1 MEQQPMHHEQ
11 VRARQVRAKTQQVM
25 DYHYDDGQPGKPLYL
40 LVPGGLI
47 ALVSLVLIAWI
58 TYRAYYAD
66 TLDPAS
72 GLPML
77 LVLAPIYIG
86 GVFLFSYGY
95 ELYDLPRALRDTA
108 IIVFLTVAA
117 VVIVAVLL
125 VLAGSLGSGKS
136 SSSSKSSS
144 GKSSRSRSSASS
156 SRSSNGGSWGDIGP
170 IFVGG
175 SGTRTVT
182 REVVREV
189 PVERAEPEPVT
200 CPNCGRMYLAA
211 ENQFI
216 CPSCGAPA
224 PAPAREAHP

>member
-1 MEQQPMHHEQ
+1 MHHEQ
-11 VRARQVRAKTQQVM
+11 YRVRQVRAKTQQVM

-47 ALVSLVLIAWI
+47 ALVSLALIIWI
-58 TYRAYYAD
+58 AYRAYYD
-66 TLDPAS
+66 GSLDPAS
-72 GLPML
+72 GLPMI
-77 LVLAPIYIG
+77 LVLAPIYVG

-95 ELYDLPRALRDTA
+95 ELYDLPLALRDTA
-108 IIVFLTVAA
+108 IIVFVTVAA
-117 VVIVAVLL
+117 VVILAVLAM
-125 VLAGSLGSGKS
+125 LAGSLGNSKA

-144 GKSSRSRSSASS
+144 DKPSRSRSSSS
-156 SRSSNGGSWGDIGP
+156 SRSSSTGAWGDIGP

-189 PVERAEPEPVT
+189 PVEPAKPEPIT

-211 ENQFI
+211 ENNFI

-224 PAPAREAHP
+224 PPPAEPARS